1 MKQNDISLKNCEKL
15 FLAEKN
21 QTSSLKSGGIFGK
34 KKYKT
39 PQVRSTFF
47 ETTSEA
53 KCPEKPGREA
63 FLLEQLVLH
72 VLCRSRVY
80 LSLSTRTTSLARFVP
95 KPGAKLF
102 YLYG

>member
-21 QTSSLKSGGIFGK
+21 QTSSLKSGGFFGK

-72 VLCRSRVY
+72 VLCRSRVH
-80 LSLSTRTTSLARFVP
+80 LSLSA
-95 KPGAKLF
+95 
-102 YLYG
+102 

>member
-21 QTSSLKSGGIFGK
+21 QTSSLKSGGFFGK

-63 FLLEQLVLH
+63 FLLERLVLH
-72 VLCRSRVY
+72 VM
-80 LSLSTRTTSLARFVP
+80 
-95 KPGAKLF
+95 
-102 YLYG
+102 